1 MGIIPLT
8 FLFLES
14 QLLITQGLVIQ
25 CDDDPCLMS
34 MKMVHVSYIYIYI
47 IHEIQPLLGWQR
59 KNIERKDTN
68 K

>member
-25 CDDDPCLMS
+25 FDDDPCRMS
-34 MKMVHVSYIYIYI
+34 MKMVHVSYIYIYY
-47 IHEIQPLLGWQR
+47 PR
-59 KNIERKDTN
+59 DTN
-68 K
+68 STRLAEEKYREKRYK